1 MKSQEFKMPAF
12 GVGPI
17 YVLTCLFLTMIGVY
31 LHIKGYLYAGEFTEG
46 KKFFII
52 FGILLILFDLY
63 LWIEAVIVQKINRK
77 VKEKKLITSG
87 VYGFVRN
94 PVYSAFI
101 FIFTGILLLTANYIL
116 LILPFVFWAF
126 LTILMKNTEEI
137 WLKNEFGKEY
147 EIYLNKVNRV
157 IPWFRRKVNWI
168 KKASI
173 LMGST

>member
-17 YVLTCLFLTMIGVY
+17 YVITCLILTIGGIC
-31 LHIKGYLYAGEFTEG
+31 LHLKGYLYQGELNKG
-46 KKFFII
+46 KIIFII
-52 FGILLILFDLY
+52 AGILLILFGIY
-63 LWIEAVIVQKINRK
+63 LWLQAVIVEEINKK

-87 VYGFVRN
+87 VYSIVRN

-116 LILPFVFWAF
+116 LILPFIFWVL
-126 LTILMKNTEEI
+126 LTILMKNTEEK

-147 EIYLNKVNRV
+147 EIYLKQVNRV
-157 IPWFRRKVNWI
+157 IPQIRRK
-168 KKASI
+168 
-173 LMGST
+173 

>member
-17 YVLTCLFLTMIGVY
+17 YVLTCLFLTMLGIY
-31 LHIKGYLYAGEFTEG
+31 LHIKGYLYGGEFTKG
-46 KKFFII
+46 KIYFII
-52 FGILLILFDLY
+52 IGILLILFGIY

-87 VYGFVRN
+87 VYSFVRN

-116 LILPFVFWAF
+116 LVLPFIFWLL
-126 LTILMKNTEEI
+126 LTILMKTTEEK

-147 EIYLNKVNRV
+147 EIYLREVNRV
-157 IPWFRRKVNWI
+157 IPWFKRKSN
-168 KKASI
+168 
-173 LMGST
+173 